1 MTWQY
6 YFNQYGNQ
14 WMMPFRGLSDGL
26 FGFFI
31 LSFLVMLAWS
41 LVWKGIALWKAAR
54 KGDKFWFVFLL
65 LVNTVGI
72 FEILYIYI
80 FSEGRGIVVADK
92 DLEDL
97 KKEMK
102 EIGVRKT

>member
-1 MTWQY
+1 MWQTY
-6 YFNQYGNQ
+6 LDQAK
-14 WMMPFRGLSDGL
+14 PFFITPPHLVGL
-26 FGFFI
+26 FLTVFSIVLF
-31 LSFLVMLAWS
+31 WS

-80 FSEGRGIVVADK
+80 FSEGRGLVAADK

-97 KKEMK
+97 KKEME